1 MDEEAT
7 QKRTAAFDESVKLRL
22 HDHAHI
28 LEENGKVQ
36 PFDWSTHPFN
46 DDLDFQ
52 EEFNNVTSN
61 EEAKED
67 DDLFT
72 LDMYDTYLNMELVLP
87 QGDSLEPRLERVT
100 KRLKDANGIPIGTA
114 DDNPLL
120 DTRMYE
126 VEYLDGEHASLS
138 ANHIAENPFT
148 PVDDEGNRQVLMKE
162 IIDYCTNGQ
171 EVKQQDAFI
180 KMRTGTKRR
189 RETTKGWE
197 ILIKWKDDSMNWV
210 ALKDVK
216 ESYPVQVAEFAI
228 SNCIAEEPAFAWWV
242 PFMMKKRNRI
252 LAKVKSKYWLRSH
265 KFGIRIPKTVE
276 EVKKVDDQ
284 NGNTLWSDAICKEMR
299 NVRPAFEV
307 FEGTKDQLPV
317 GYQYMKC
324 HMIFDIKSG
333 EYDWYNFYQDAK
345 EQLPS
350 DMPPLRGRLV
360 STHCFVD
367 SDHTGDKVT
376 RRSQTGIL
384 IFLNRAPIIWY
395 SKRQNTVETSMF
407 GSEFITMKTVVEQI
421 KSLRYKLRMFGVP
434 LEGPTNVFCDNEA
447 VFKNMSQP
455 DSTLKKKHMLIC
467 YHHCREAVAC
477 WMIRIAKEGT
487 LTNLSDLFTKPLTHF
502 IRENLLDCFTY

>member
-1 MDEEAT
+1 
-7 QKRTAAFDESVKLRL
+7 
-22 HDHAHI
+22 
-28 LEENGKVQ
+28 
-36 PFDWSTHPFN
+36 
-46 DDLDFQ
+46 
-52 EEFNNVTSN
+52 
-61 EEAKED
+61 
-67 DDLFT
+67 
-72 LDMYDTYLNMELVLP
+72 
-87 QGDSLEPRLERVT
+87 
-100 KRLKDANGIPIGTA
+100 
-114 DDNPLL
+114 
-120 DTRMYE
+120 
-126 VEYLDGEHASLS
+126 
-138 ANHIAENPFT
+138 
-148 PVDDEGNRQVLMKE
+148 MKE

-189 RETTKGWE
+189 RKTTKGWE
-197 ILIKWKDDSMNWV
+197 ILIKWKDDSTNWV

-284 NGNTLWSDAICKEMR
+284 NGNTLWWDAICKEMR

-455 DSTLKKKHMLIC
+455 DSTLKKKHTLIC
-467 YHHCREAVAC
+467 YHRCREAVAS

-487 LTNLSDLFTKPLTHF
+487 LTNLSNLFTKPLTHF